1 MNFPGEF
8 HTCRKW
14 GFFWGDA
21 EPDLGLPLYGL
32 GSAATLSVVIQ
43 PRGQGHL
50 AQLFMWRQA
59 GAEEALSTPT
69 LLLTWIQLQEWALRS
84 WDHPY
89 GAAPAPARLGCSEPC
104 AQSRADPGM
113 LWATQGRCLCPCAR
127 AGASQVPEHFRLEKF
142 PPEWVE
148 SLVPPAPVITPCE
161 PAQLFSHV
169 CKEEKAQIWQFSSFI
184 PPK

>member
-14 GFFWGDA
+14 GFFGGMQSLIWGFLCMDWVQQ
-21 EPDLGLPLYGL
+21 PPSVWSSSQGDRDTSPSSSCGDRQGL
-32 GSAATLSVVIQ
+32 
-43 PRGQGHL
+43 R
-50 AQLFMWRQA
+50 R
-59 GAEEALSTPT
+59 LSTPI
-69 LLLTWIQLQEWALRS
+69 LLLTWIQLQEWALGS

-127 AGASQVPEHFRLEKF
+127 AGASQVPAHFRLEKF